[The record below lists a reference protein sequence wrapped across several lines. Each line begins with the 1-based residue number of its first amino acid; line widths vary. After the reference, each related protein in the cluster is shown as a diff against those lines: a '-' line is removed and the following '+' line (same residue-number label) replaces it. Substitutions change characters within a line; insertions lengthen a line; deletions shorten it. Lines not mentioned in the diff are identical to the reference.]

1 MILLSLICAIAAFAL
16 FGLAMDAH
24 HQQRLGGR
32 PSPQRKRRLRIAACL
47 ALAGGAPFA
56 IASRGWIFGPVVW
69 SGEIMLGAAIV
80 FLALNFLPAQLAMP
94 RKPARTGQI

>member
-16 FGLAMDAH
+16 FGLAIDDH
-24 HQQRLGGR
+24 HQKRLGAR
-32 PSPQRKRRLRIAACL
+32 PSPQRKRRLRIAAGL
-47 ALAGGAPFA
+47 ALAASAPFT

-80 FLALNFLPAQLAMP
+80 FLALNFLPAQLAMS
-94 RKPARTGQI
+94 RKRTRTRRI